1 MAVGRKIV
9 MLGESGVGKT
19 SLVRRYVLNEFADEY
34 QTTLG
39 VNIYKHDDEVEATDG
54 HAVSFKHLLWDIEGG
69 LQRQSL
75 LDTYIRGASGAIV
88 VGDIT
93 RDDPLSPM
101 RENAERFRK
110 TRPGRPAVF
119 AVNKVDLVEGQAHL
133 EGVKELADEFQ
144 GVTVYTSAAT
154 GEDVPTLFQKL
165 AQRIL
170 VVDA

>member
-1 MAVGRKIV
+1 VAVGKKIV

-19 SLVRRYVLNEFADEY
+19 SLVRRYVLNEFSDEY

-39 VNIYKHDDEVEATDG
+39 VNIYKHADEAEGRDG
-54 HAVSFKHLLWDIEGG
+54 EMVAFKHMLWDVEGG

-75 LDTYIRGASGAIV
+75 LDSYIRGAAGAVI

-110 TRPGRPAVF
+110 SRPGRPAVF
-119 AVNKVDLVEGQAHL
+119 AVNKSDLVDGPAHL
-133 EGVKELADEFQ
+133 DGALELAEEFR
-144 GVTVYTSAAT
+144 GSVVYTSAAT
-154 GEDVPTLFQKL
+154 GDDVPRLFRAL
-165 AQRIL
+165 AGSIL
-170 VVDA
+170 QMDA